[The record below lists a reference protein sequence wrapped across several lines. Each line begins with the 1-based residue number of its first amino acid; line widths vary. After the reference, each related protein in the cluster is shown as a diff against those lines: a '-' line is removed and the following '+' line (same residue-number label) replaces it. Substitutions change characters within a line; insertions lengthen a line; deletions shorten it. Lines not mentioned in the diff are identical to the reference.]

1 MKKLS
6 IILTIVISGI
16 ASQVGAQSL
25 KLKVANTEFDR
36 MRYADAIVHYEQI
49 LQKDGTN
56 TEVKI
61 KLGECYRKV
70 KDAKNALRIYAQLA
84 YEANANPKYF
94 WYYAQALAQN
104 GYYQE
109 SAGWYDKYADE
120 VVDGQYARAFARA
133 YQNIETFFEDSADY
147 QLRSLPFINSPQSD
161 FSPVYQKDGILFIS
175 NRKQQNVV
183 RTVFEQDQS
192 SFLDFYFASDTTLI
206 ESLLND
212 PIFEYKNKRHYYN
225 GQYTIAA
232 SNDNT
237 IPAQYGDMYKYDTIH
252 YHYDNLNMVK
262 RLTDPNVTKYHEGP
276 LTYTVTHDT
285 VYFTRSTP
293 FEKGRGGKRTS
304 RLAIMMSFIKDGVWQ
319 EAEEIILNG
328 LDFSTGHPTMSPDN
342 KRMYFASDR
351 PGGKGGVDIYYVE
364 YDHGAFSKP
373 VNVEEINTPDDEVF
387 PYVAP
392 NGDLYFSSDGH
403 PGLGGLDLF
412 VVTIDGDRVGDVR
425 NMGSPFNSTLDDF
438 GIAWHPSMT
447 KGFLS
452 SNRKRGYGDDD
463 IYNFKK
469 LCSSVI
475 AYVYDSIS
483 GQPLESVFV
492 TSGEYSGYTD
502 KKGRIEFCL
511 KPGEHAFSISK
522 ENYQNKDSIV
532 SSRSYIE
539 IALNPLAFDL
549 AGRITSKEDNSP
561 IVGARIVLTNTG
573 SHETTELVTDQ
584 FGNYHFP
591 LAMSSNYT
599 VSISKKMCGASKLDR
614 TTQGLTVSQTLR
626 GDMELLCKGDI
637 IKVENIYYDLN
648 KWAIR
653 TDAATELDK
662 LVLLM
667 NQYPDMRIELRSHTD
682 SRSSAAFNMKLSTKR
697 AESVLDYLAEQ
708 GVVPS
713 RMRAA
718 GFGESKPLNRCVDG
732 VKCSEE
738 EFQVNRRTEFR
749 ILSIN
754 DEDRSAEDAAW
765 AQQIAENQILR
776 AALADTLKKSVEAPA
791 PVVKPGKARKKMA
804 EVKPQQENTLDRYA
818 VKEEGLAVMFDNTKS
833 KHKLLAFHKTAAVGT
848 VIKVKNETN
857 NREIFVW
864 VIGKLPESEP
874 ADTLIKLSKSAYE
887 KLEAS
892 NASFKVE
899 VTYFK

>member
-1 MKKLS
+1 MEKLS
-6 IILTIVISGI
+6 IILTIVISAI
-16 ASQVGAQSL
+16 ASQAGAQSL
-25 KLKVANTEFDR
+25 KLKVANTEYDR
-36 MRYADAIVHYEQI
+36 MRYADAIVHFEQI
-49 LQKDGTN
+49 LRKDAN
-56 TEVKI
+56 NLEVKI

-84 YEANANPKYF
+84 YEENANPQYYWF
-94 WYYAQALAQN
+94 YAQALAQN
-104 GYYQE
+104 GFYLE
-109 SAGWYDKYADE
+109 SAEWYNKYAE
-120 VVDGQYARAFARA
+120 QAVDGQYARAFSTA
-133 YQNIETFFEDSADY
+133 YKNIGTFFEDSSEY
-147 QLRSLPFINSPQSD
+147 LLQSLPFINSPQSD
-161 FSPVYQKDGILFIS
+161 FSPVYHQGGILFIS

-192 SFLDFYFASDTTLI
+192 SFLDFYFAGDTTLI
-206 ESLLND
+206 ESLLNN
-212 PIFEYKNKRHYYN
+212 PILEYKRKKQYYN
-225 GQYTIAA
+225 GEYTIAA
-232 SNDNT
+232 SNDNS
-237 IPAQYGDMYKYDTIH
+237 IPAQYSDLYKYDTIH
-252 YHYDNLNMVK
+252 YHYDGQNMVK
-262 RLTDPNVTKYHEGP
+262 RLTDPNVTKFHEGP

-285 VYFTRSTP
+285 VYFTRSTS
-293 FEKGRGGKRTS
+293 FEKSRGGKRTS
-304 RLAIMMSFIKDGVWQ
+304 RLAIMMSYNKNGQWQ
-319 EAEEIILNG
+319 EAKEINLNG
-328 LDFSTGHPTMSPDN
+328 VDFSTGHPAMTPDN

-364 YDHGAFSKP
+364 FDHGAFSKP
-373 VNVEEINTPDDEVF
+373 VNVAEINTPDDEVF

-412 VVTIDGDRVGDVR
+412 VVSIDGDKVGDVR

-438 GIAWHPSMT
+438 GIAWHPTMT

-463 IYNFKK
+463 IYSFKK

-492 TSGEYSGYTD
+492 SSGEYSGYTD

-511 KPGEHAFSISK
+511 KPGEHAFSIAK

-539 IALNPLAFDL
+539 IGLSPLTFDL
-549 AGRITSKEDNSP
+549 AGRIVSKENNSP

-573 SHETTELVTDQ
+573 THETTELVTNQ
-584 FGNYHFP
+584 FGDYHFP
-591 LAMSSNYT
+591 LNMNSVYT
-599 VSISKKMCGASKLDR
+599 VSVSKKMCGASLLNR
-614 TTQGLTVSQTLR
+614 STQGLTESKTLR

-662 LVLLM
+662 LVELM

-682 SRSSAAFNMKLSTKR
+682 SRSSASFNMKLSTKR

-718 GFGESKPLNRCVDG
+718 GFGESKPLNGCVDG
-732 VKCSEE
+732 VKCSEAD
-738 EFQVNRRTEFR
+738 FQVNRRTEFR

-754 DEDRSAEDAAW
+754 DEERSAQDLAW

-776 AALADTLKKSVEAPA
+776 AALADTVRKPVEV
-791 PVVKPGKARKKMA
+791 PVQKTGKAHKKTVQVAAADNAPGMHA
-804 EVKPQQENTLDRYA
+804 I
-818 VKEEGLAVMFDNTKS
+818 KEEGVALVYQNGKTS
-833 KHKLLAFHKTAAVGT
+833 NQLLAYHKTAPAGT
-848 VIKVKNETN
+848 MIKVRNEIN
-857 NREIFVW
+857 NRETFVY
-864 VIGKLPESEP
+864 VVGKLSETEAP
-874 ADTLIKLSKSAYE
+874 DTLIKLSKSACE
-887 KLEAS
+887 RLKAEDS
-892 NASFKVE
+892 RFKVE